1 MEEDFPGGPMVKTP
15 CFHCRWHKF
24 YPWSGSEIP
33 LEAWHG
39 GKKKKSVWMQMGR
52 RERRGE
58 KKGAVTP
65 TSNQEL
71 LVAATGS
78 SLMTKALG
86 WIHLLAVCLEDA
98 LEPCVL

>member
-1 MEEDFPGGPMVKTP
+1 MVQWLKPHAFTVGGINSIPGLDPRSHLKLGMV
-15 CFHCRWHKF
+15 
-24 YPWSGSEIP
+24 E
-33 LEAWHG
+33 
-39 GKKKKSVWMQMGR
+39 KKKKSVWMQMGR